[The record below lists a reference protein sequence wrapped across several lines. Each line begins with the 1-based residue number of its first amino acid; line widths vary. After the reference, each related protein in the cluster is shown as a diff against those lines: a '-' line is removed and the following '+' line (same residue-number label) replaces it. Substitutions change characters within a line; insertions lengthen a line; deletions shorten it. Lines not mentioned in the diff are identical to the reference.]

1 MASNIPGECCLKG
14 VVHEGTPKGE
24 IVQFADGLI
33 QVLVYTRLA
42 ADMEFLSSGI
52 LHHKAR

>member
-42 ADMEFLSSGI
+42 ADMEFLSSGN